1 MCWLKILSYFLTL
14 KGSVIFWESL
24 RFILERVF
32 HDPSCFSH
40 SPHPNSGHFPRAPYH
55 SSHILASL
63 SLLVPS
69 FFSHLNYLFHLSKA
83 SYFQGPVNTLHVP
96 GGVFVCC
103 THVDTSPLPFQKH
116 SFLHLITFQY
126 NYKIKGLIFTQDHQ
140 NHCLCPVLLHHHFP
154 SVWFVSLTRY

>member
-83 SYFQGPVNTLHVP
+83 SYFQNTENIPCPRLASSFVRLVQVIILFLKVR
-96 GGVFVCC
+96 GEKRGALMYVCLVF
-103 THVDTSPLPFQKH
+103 T
-116 SFLHLITFQY
+116 
-126 NYKIKGLIFTQDHQ
+126 LIF
-140 NHCLCPVLLHHHFP
+140 LL
-154 SVWFVSLTRY
+154 SSIGWETTLW